1 MKKIIAALM
10 SLTIALSCAITPITV
25 YGEKSYS
32 SYGVT
37 SFDESTQVK
46 VKINYDEL
54 YGEAFK
60 VLDIVNKERAANG
73 RSPLKM
79 DKGLLDTAMYRA
91 AETSLYFDHI
101 RPNGDI
107 CYAANRK
114 MRGENIAAG
123 QTDAENVMTSWMN
136 SSGHKA
142 NILGSSYTSVGI
154 GCVQVN
160 GTKYWVQCFGATA
173 ADTEVQ
179 ASSYSS
185 KVSESAE
192 IVDLVKNISL
202 IISGNTDI
210 KQGESTQLEV
220 WTRNPGFTWVGTY
233 FDPSCLTFTSSNPS
247 VLTVAADGTIT
258 GVSGGKATVTVYV
271 GSNTSTA
278 VSVDVTVTG
287 TPTKDDSSSSSSSD
301 SSTSGGNSSSGSSS
315 DSSSSSNPN
324 SGNNSNS
331 GSNNGG
337 STTVT
342 KKSLSKGKITCGSK
356 YAFTGKGIKPSVTVK
371 VGSTKLIKNKDYTV
385 KYSNNKKVGT
395 ATITVTGK
403 GNYTGKLTK
412 TFKINPAKQKIQKLT
427 AKKKA
432 FYIDYV
438 QKDSA
443 TGYEIQYAT
452 NSKFSKAKT
461 VKVTKKKTDKKTIS
475 KLSGK
480 KKYWVRVRSYTIVKG
495 KKYTGAWSPV
505 KTVTTKK

>member
-46 VKINYDEL
+46 VKISYDEL

-73 RSPLKM
+73 LSPLKM

-91 AETSLYFDHI
+91 AETSLYFDHV
-101 RPNGDI
+101 RPNGDM
-107 CYAANRK
+107 CYSANRK
-114 MRGENIAAG
+114 MHGENIAAG
-123 QTDAENVMTSWMN
+123 QTDAENVMKSWMN

-142 NILGSSYTSVGI
+142 NILYSSYTSVGI
-154 GCVQVN
+154 GCVEVN
-160 GTKYWVQCFGATA
+160 GTKYWVQCFGDTA

-192 IVDLVKNISL
+192 IVDLLENISL

-220 WTRNPGFTWVGTY
+220 WTRNPGFTWVGTC

-258 GVSGGKATVTVYV
+258 GVSGGKATVTVYIG
-271 GSNTSTA
+271 GSTSTA

-287 TPTKDDSSSSSSSD
+287 TPTKDDSSNSSSS
-301 SSTSGGNSSSGSSS
+301 
-315 DSSSSSNPN
+315 N
-324 SGNNSNS
+324 SGNNSSS

-342 KKSLSKGKITCGSK
+342 KKSLSKGKITCGST
-356 YAFTGKGIKPSVTVK
+356 YAFTGKQIKPSVTVK
-371 VGSTKLIKNKDYTV
+371 VGSTKLKKNKDYTV

-403 GNYTGKLTK
+403 GKYTGKLTK

>member
-37 SFDESTQVK
+37 SFDESKQVK
-46 VKINYDEL
+46 VKISYDEL
-54 YGEAFK
+54 YDEAFK

-73 RSPLKM
+73 LSPLKM

-91 AETSLYFDHI
+91 AETSLYFEHV
-101 RPNGDI
+101 RPNGDM

-123 QTDAENVMTSWMN
+123 QTDAENVMKSWMN

-142 NILGSSYTSVGI
+142 NILYSSYTSVGI
-154 GCVQVN
+154 GCVEVN
-160 GTKYWVQCFGATA
+160 GTKYWVQCFGDTA

-192 IVDLVKNISL
+192 IVDLLENISL

-220 WTRNPGFTWVGTY
+220 WTRNPGFTWVGTC

-258 GVSGGKATVTVYV
+258 GVSGGKATVTVYI
-271 GSNTSTA
+271 GGNTSTA
-278 VSVDVTVTG
+278 VSIDVTVTG
-287 TPTKDDSSSSSSSD
+287 TPTKDDSSSSSSD

-315 DSSSSSNPN
+315 SN
-324 SGNNSNS
+324 SGNNSSS

-342 KKSLSKGKITCGSK
+342 KKSLSKGKITCGST
-356 YAFTGKGIKPSVTVK
+356 YAFTGKQIKPSVTVK
-371 VGSTKLIKNKDYTV
+371 VGSTKLKKNKDYTV

-403 GNYTGKLTK
+403 GKYTGKLTK
-412 TFKINPAKQKIQKLT
+412 TFKIKPAKQKIQKLT

-475 KLSGK
+475 KLSSK

>member
-10 SLTIALSCAITPITV
+10 SLTIALSCVITPITV

-37 SFDESTQVK
+37 SFDEGKQVK
-46 VKINYDEL
+46 VKISYDEL
-54 YGEAFK
+54 YDEAFK

-73 RSPLKM
+73 LSPLKM

-91 AETSLYFDHI
+91 AETSLYFDHV

-123 QTDAENVMTSWMN
+123 QTDAENVMKSWMN

-142 NILGSSYTSVGI
+142 NILYSSYTSVGI
-154 GCVQVN
+154 GCVEVN
-160 GTKYWVQCFGATA
+160 GTKYWVQCFGDTA
-173 ADTEVQ
+173 ADTEIQ

-192 IVDLVKNISL
+192 IVDLVGNISL

-220 WTRNPGFTWVGTY
+220 WTRNPGFTWVGTC

-258 GVSGGKATVTVYV
+258 GVSGGKATVTVYI
-271 GSNTSTA
+271 GGNTSTA

-287 TPTKDDSSSSSSSD
+287 TPTKDDSSSSSSD

-315 DSSSSSNPN
+315 DSSSSN
-324 SGNNSNS
+324 SGNNSSS

-342 KKSLSKGKITCGSK
+342 KKSLSKGKITCGST
-356 YAFTGKGIKPSVTVK
+356 YAFTGKQIKPSVTVK
-371 VGSTKLIKNKDYTV
+371 VGSTKLKKNKDYTV

-403 GNYTGKLTK
+403 GKYTGKLTK

-443 TGYEIQYAT
+443 TGYEIQYAK

>member
-10 SLTIALSCAITPITV
+10 SLTIALSCAITPVTV

-37 SFDESTQVK
+37 SFDENTQVK

-73 RSPLKM
+73 LSPLKM

-91 AETSLYFDHI
+91 AETSIYFSHV
-101 RPNGDI
+101 RPNGGI
-107 CYAANRK
+107 CSDANPK
-114 MRGENIAAG
+114 MWGENIAAG
-123 QTDAENVMTSWMN
+123 SINAERVMTIWMN

-142 NILGSSYTSVGI
+142 NILKSSYTSVGI
-154 GCVQVN
+154 GCIQVN
-160 GTKYWVQCFGATA
+160 GIKYWVQCFSNTA

-192 IVDLVKNISL
+192 IIDLAENISL
-202 IISGNTDI
+202 IVSDNTDI
-210 KQGESTQLEV
+210 KQGESTKLDV
-220 WTRNPGFTWVGTY
+220 WMRNPGFTWADIY
-233 FDPSCLTFTSSNPS
+233 FDPSCLTFTSSDTS

-258 GVSGGKATVTVYV
+258 GVSGGKATVTVYI
-271 GSNTSTA
+271 GGNTSTA

-287 TPTKDDSSSSSSSD
+287 TPTKDDSSSSSSD

-315 DSSSSSNPN
+315 DSSSSN
-324 SGNNSNS
+324 SGNNSSS

-342 KKSLSKGKITCGSK
+342 KKSLSKGKITCGST
-356 YAFTGKGIKPSVTVK
+356 YAFTGKQIKPSVTVK
-371 VGSTKLIKNKDYTV
+371 VGSTKLTKNKDYTV

-403 GNYTGKLTK
+403 GKYTGKLTK
-412 TFKINPAKQKIQKLT
+412 TFKIKPAKQKIQKLT

>member
-37 SFDESTQVK
+37 RFDESTQVK
-46 VKINYDEL
+46 VKISYDEL

-73 RSPLKM
+73 LSPLKM

-91 AETSLYFDHI
+91 AETSLYFDHV
-101 RPNGDI
+101 RPNGDM

-123 QTDAENVMTSWMN
+123 QTDAEIVMKSWMN

-142 NILGSSYTSVGI
+142 NILYSSYTSVGI
-154 GCVQVN
+154 GCVEVN
-160 GTKYWVQCFGATA
+160 GTKYWVQCFGDTA

-192 IVDLVKNISL
+192 IVDLVENISL

-220 WTRNPGFTWVGTY
+220 WTRNPGFTWVGTC

-258 GVSGGKATVTVYV
+258 GVSGGKATVTVYI
-271 GSNTSTA
+271 GGNTSTA

-287 TPTKDDSSSSSSSD
+287 TPTKDDSSSSSS
-301 SSTSGGNSSSGSSS
+301 
-315 DSSSSSNPN
+315 DSSSSN
-324 SGNNSNS
+324 SGNNSSS

-342 KKSLSKGKITCGSK
+342 KKSLSKGKITCGST
-356 YAFTGKGIKPSVTVK
+356 YAFTGKQIKPSVTVK
-371 VGSTKLIKNKDYTV
+371 VGSTKLKKNKDYTV

-403 GNYTGKLTK
+403 GKYTGKLTK
-412 TFKINPAKQKIQKLT
+412 TFKIKPAKQKIQKLT

-443 TGYEIQYAT
+443 TGYEIQYAK

>member
-1 MKKIIAALM
+1 M
-10 SLTIALSCAITPITV
+10 
-25 YGEKSYS
+25 
-32 SYGVT
+32 T

-46 VKINYDEL
+46 VKISYDEL

-73 RSPLKM
+73 LSPLKM

-91 AETSLYFDHI
+91 AETSLYFDHV
-101 RPNGDI
+101 RPNGDM
-107 CYAANRK
+107 CYSANRK
-114 MRGENIAAG
+114 MHGENIAAG
-123 QTDAENVMTSWMN
+123 QTDAENVMKSWMN

-142 NILGSSYTSVGI
+142 NILYSSYTSVGI
-154 GCVQVN
+154 GCVEVN
-160 GTKYWVQCFGATA
+160 GTKYWVQCFGDTA

-192 IVDLVKNISL
+192 IVDLLENISL

-220 WTRNPGFTWVGTY
+220 WTRNPGFTWVGTC

-258 GVSGGKATVTVYV
+258 GVSGGKATVTVYIG
-271 GSNTSTA
+271 GSTSTA

-287 TPTKDDSSSSSSSD
+287 TPTKDDSSNSSSS
-301 SSTSGGNSSSGSSS
+301 
-315 DSSSSSNPN
+315 N
-324 SGNNSNS
+324 SGNNSSS

-342 KKSLSKGKITCGSK
+342 KKSLSKGKITCGST
-356 YAFTGKGIKPSVTVK
+356 YAFTGKQIKPSVTVK
-371 VGSTKLIKNKDYTV
+371 VGSTKLKKNKDYTV

-403 GNYTGKLTK
+403 GKYTGKLTK

>member
-46 VKINYDEL
+46 VKISYDEL

-73 RSPLKM
+73 LSPLKM

-91 AETSLYFDHI
+91 AETSLYFDHV
-101 RPNGDI
+101 RPNGDM

-123 QTDAENVMTSWMN
+123 QTDAEIVMKSWMN

-142 NILGSSYTSVGI
+142 NILYSSYTSVGI
-154 GCVQVN
+154 GCVEVN
-160 GTKYWVQCFGATA
+160 GTKYWVQCFGDTA

-192 IVDLVKNISL
+192 IVDLVENISL

-220 WTRNPGFTWVGTY
+220 WTRNPGFTWVGTC

-258 GVSGGKATVTVYV
+258 GVSGGKATVTVYI
-271 GSNTSTA
+271 GGNTSTA

-287 TPTKDDSSSSSSSD
+287 TPTKDDSSSSSS
-301 SSTSGGNSSSGSSS
+301 
-315 DSSSSSNPN
+315 DSSSSN
-324 SGNNSNS
+324 SGNNSSS

-342 KKSLSKGKITCGSK
+342 KKSLSKGKITCGST
-356 YAFTGKGIKPSVTVK
+356 YAFTGKQIKPSVTVK
-371 VGSTKLIKNKDYTV
+371 VGSTKLKKNKDYTV

-403 GNYTGKLTK
+403 GKYTGKLTK
-412 TFKINPAKQKIQKLT
+412 TFKIKPAKQKIQKLT

-443 TGYEIQYAT
+443 TGYEIQYAK